1 MPEFNSQKDKL
12 NALLGGIE
20 AQKVTRKKESKQIV
34 KELSEIQISCEE
46 DLRKLKGDTMDN
58 ISKVLEIN
66 FLEYTKN
73 DRAFVSD
80 SNIKNFLIKND

>member
-1 MPEFNSQKDKL
+1 
-12 NALLGGIE
+12 
-20 AQKVTRKKESKQIV
+20 
-34 KELSEIQISCEE
+34 
-46 DLRKLKGDTMDN
+46 MDN

-80 SNIKNFLIKND
+80 SNIKNFLIKNDWKRGLEEGFYRRINSTSMICWI